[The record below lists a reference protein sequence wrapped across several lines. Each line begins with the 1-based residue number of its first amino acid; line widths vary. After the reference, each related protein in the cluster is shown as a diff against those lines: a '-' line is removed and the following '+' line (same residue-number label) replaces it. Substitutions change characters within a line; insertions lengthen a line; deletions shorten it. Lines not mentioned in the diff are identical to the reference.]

1 MVSKDLIID
10 AGDSEV
16 SLALLEDKQL
26 IELNKE
32 KRNIQFSVG
41 DIYLGKVK
49 KIMPGLNAAFINV
62 GYERDAFLHYLD
74 LGAQFRTLHRYYS
87 TAVQKKGKIPPVS
100 RFKPEQDIDKEGKIT
115 DVLTAG
121 QTVIVQITK
130 EPIST
135 KGPRLA
141 SEISIAGRNLVL
153 MPFSDKV
160 SVSSKI
166 ESIGEKNRLKSMVQS
181 IKPRNYGVIVRTAA
195 EGKKVAALDA

>member
-1 MVSKDLIID
+1 VANKDLIID
-10 AGDSEV
+10 VSDSEV

-32 KRNIQFSVG
+32 KRNIRFSVG

-74 LGAQFRTLHRYYS
+74 LGAQFRTQHKYYTS
-87 TAVQKKGKIPPVS
+87 AIQKQGRTLPVHK
-100 RFKPEQDIDKEGKIT
+100 FKPEPDIDKEGKIT
-115 DVLTAG
+115 DVLTQG
-121 QTVIVQITK
+121 QTAIVQITK

-153 MPFSDKV
+153 IPYSDKV

-166 ESIGEKNRLKSMVQS
+166 ENQEEKTDSKHFCKASNPE
-181 IKPRNYGVIVRTAA
+181 ITG
-195 EGKKVAALDA
+195 